1 MFTFRA
7 GSGAL
12 PREGHAETT
21 WYGAYLRSSL
31 SSQQPQPRC
40 PLITLSL
47 MTTIANNPLAG
58 PSALRD
64 IIRPQ
69 FHQNNFAEE
78 SYIKSELGIKLDK
91 GAL

>member
-1 MFTFRA
+1 
-7 GSGAL
+7 
-12 PREGHAETT
+12 
-21 WYGAYLRSSL
+21 
-31 SSQQPQPRC
+31 
-40 PLITLSL
+40 